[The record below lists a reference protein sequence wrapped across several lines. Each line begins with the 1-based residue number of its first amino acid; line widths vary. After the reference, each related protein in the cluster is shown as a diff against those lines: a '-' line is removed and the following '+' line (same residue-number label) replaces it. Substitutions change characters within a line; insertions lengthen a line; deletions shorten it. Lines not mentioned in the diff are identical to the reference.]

1 MRCRRMMF
9 PVSIWIKVMRERLLV
24 VGRKFQPGWRSLTTA
39 AHKPSIIS
47 ERVTSSYS
55 FRFPELSQPI

>member
-1 MRCRRMMF
+1 
-9 PVSIWIKVMRERLLV
+9 MRERLV
-24 VGRKFQPGWRSLTTA
+24 VVAQKFQPGFRSLTTV